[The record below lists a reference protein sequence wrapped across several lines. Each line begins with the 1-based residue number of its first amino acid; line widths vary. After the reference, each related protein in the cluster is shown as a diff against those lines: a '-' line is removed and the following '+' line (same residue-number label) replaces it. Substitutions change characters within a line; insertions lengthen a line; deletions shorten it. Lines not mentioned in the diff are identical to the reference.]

1 MFKTT
6 FTKIKKSGD
15 IEEGFNKRKMWLR
28 PTVRLEEKL
37 VPFLRDL
44 KKINSDWVFR
54 EVICFMLPENRY
66 VGRGQSSPLLLSYL
80 HNPAL
85 IEAVTLNCLWS
96 GRVSLKTALN
106 GVSSSSSCRV
116 PDRLGL
122 SIKNTIRTA
131 LKKDRA
137 APSYPYNQLPLPFSI
152 HPSLFNFLFFV
163 SRRVRFFEELTIDR
177 LLHSYT

>member
-1 MFKTT
+1 MKKTHST
-6 FTKIKKSGD
+6 VNEKSGAFSP
-15 IEEGFNKRKMWLR
+15 GF
-28 PTVRLEEKL
+28 
-37 VPFLRDL
+37 
-44 KKINSDWVFR
+44 KKINSDWVFL

-66 VGRGQSSPLLLSYL
+66 GGRGQSSSLLLSYL

-116 PDRLGL
+116 PDQLGL

-131 LKKDRA
+131 LKKDRP
-137 APSYPYNQLPLPFSI
+137 APSYPYNQLPLPSSI
-152 HPSLFNFLFFV
+152 HSSFFNFLFFV
-163 SRRVRFFEELTIDR
+163 SQHVRFFEELTIDH
-177 LLHSYT
+177 LLHSYM